1 MKKIFYMIFLVGF
14 FQGQANAQP
23 DFSYLTDIQPNP
35 AIEGQMVTIGFVV
48 GCRNWTDHNFS
59 VNGFIID
66 YQVTY
71 HPCVIGVP
79 PPEGFM
85 YLDLEVLPVGNYQ
98 LNLNINT
105 GSPPV
110 QYQEIINFGVLPI
123 QQVPLNSR
131 SMYLLL
137 GSLLLLT
144 GGVYHQRSSSKLHVT
159 VKR

>member
-1 MKKIFYMIFLVGF
+1 MKKLFYVIAFIGLF
-14 FQGQANAQP
+14 HNQAYAQP
-23 DFSYLTDIQPNP
+23 DFSDLIEIQPNP
-35 AIEGQMVTIGFVV
+35 AMEGQMVTIGFIA

-85 YLDLEVLPVGNYQ
+85 YLNLGVLPAGDYQ

-105 GSPPV
+105 GSPPL
-110 QYQEIINFGVLPI
+110 QYQETINFGVLPI
-123 QQVPLNSR
+123 QQVPINSVN
-131 SMYLLL
+131 
-137 GSLLLLT
+137 GIVLLT
-144 GGVYHQRSSSKLHVT
+144 LLMVFTGLLFCYRQKSH
-159 VKR
+159 